1 MPDGGCAASF
11 TQAPDAGAEA
21 AEATGGA
28 TLDGVKMNCPKF
40 PPALS
45 ASACLFGPALTTA
58 SSAGAAPIATGEDVG
73 EGSDKAAAGE
83 NTSAAASAAMANLPG
98 EVDPAGAGLDGMRVL
113 QCIEWIRDRVID
125 ANIGT
130 DDSEIDDD
138 VRREAVKFLTSDR
151 SSRLMAYKASEGGN
165 LILGEALPPS
175 NVKQF
180 VYFTRANGQP
190 VSKENIGRLVQYGKI
205 NSVGNESVQSL
216 LRLMNAVYMPAIS
229 SNTSWPDSF
238 RKEFS
243 SQVHKFMATL
253 TENVY
258 EMNGNTVLYVPRD
271 DFSDIESCVR
281 DKDLV
286 QRLETTLIHW
296 TRQIKEVLTGSD
308 SSNSE
313 AQNEEKGP
321 LAEID
326 YWRSRCL
333 DLTSISEQLAR
344 EDIKTIVNV
353 LDRGKSS
360 YLTPFNELADQIVHG
375 SDEAHNNLEFL
386 QFLSDPCTR
395 LASAKPKDIS
405 AQLPEI
411 VDLIRMISSLSQH
424 YNTPERIAGLLRKV
438 SNEIILRCSEN
449 IKLDEIF
456 AGEIEEPMAVLQQSI
471 KSGDDWKAI
480 YRQTCSRMELLE
492 VPPAM
497 MWNFDESRIFAQI
510 DAFMQRCRD
519 LLEVC
524 ESQHQFALSSKD
536 MPTFSGVRGDEIA
549 KSLSRIQGSFQR
561 VLAHISGLTYDIL
574 DVKATRWHDDYNAFK
589 TAVKDLE
596 MMMQNCITSA
606 FETVTAV
613 EQGLN
618 MLEAFHHLAKRDA
631 IKRAVQNKASFVYA
645 IFQQDF
651 TSVSKEFQNYRSS
664 PPIPPTLPQYA
675 GSAIWARSLQKRL
688 QDQMNILN
696 SVYYLKSCREHEETQ
711 ASVFAMSGSM
721 DEYIKKN
728 YQDWTAS
735 LDENNLGKLEKNLL
749 VMVQGGYLEMNFDK
763 GLLRLFEEV
772 RCWEKLMFPIPHAAM
787 EMSLQR
793 EKFRQIRDNVMLV
806 VRDYNQILD
815 ALSDKNERRLFQ
827 EKMRNLTRVVTPGV
841 SKLQWGSRGI
851 VDYYCRSCR
860 THSEELHKL
869 VNIFKS
875 NNQQIAQLCA
885 VIGETLLVKIES
897 KQIYEEG
904 RFEHVQAEHR
914 AEVKEKLKAAHERI
928 KQLMASSYEM
938 FSGDNE
944 DIQKQWQLYVV
955 RIDKM
960 VEEGL
965 RSTVRKSLQDISRVI
980 NGDARTEVQPIFRV
994 KMTLEKDK
1002 VDVKPTMNSLTQMV
1016 NTVSKELITVLN
1028 IIPLLKEG
1036 GDAKNTF
1043 YARISNDE
1051 DILKIMVSIMGG
1063 MSSNLD
1069 KLQKYLTFWE
1079 KYKHTWDYDK
1089 DAYMRRYAK
1098 ANRTLTAFEAD
1109 IQRYKDLQS
1118 EIQAEETIVNM
1129 NFICIDCSPLKQ
1141 SIVGHCVAWQG
1152 KFTSLLHENAHNSL
1166 KEIRDLFSDN
1176 TSRLAKVPTTLEELA
1191 DSINHCKKLQV
1202 EKESI
1207 LARFEPLYE
1216 EYKLLQKCD
1225 IQIPEE
1231 EKEKVESLQNEYN
1244 KFGFMLSDSER
1255 TLNTHKDKMKGN
1267 LMQSLE
1273 DFKNTV
1279 AARRK
1284 KFLLEGPFEPSLA
1297 INKAFDSITQWRA
1310 WVQEDRDNEA
1320 KMQGGVDLF
1329 ALDRPVYK
1337 DLAAIEKDMDLLQQV
1352 WDLSSEWNDMW
1363 ENWKLGRFTELQ
1375 VDSMEEASGKFNKKL
1390 QKLGKDIKVWKT
1402 WEANNE
1408 KVKEFKKALPLIT
1421 DLRNEALRDRHWQQ
1435 LMDHIGQ
1442 QFDPTGPDFTLAK
1455 VVELGLP
1462 SHGDLVGTLSNSASK
1477 ELMVEKAISNL
1488 ESVWGSLNLDIMKY
1502 KNEYRTLRSADEIFA
1517 NLEDNVV
1524 TLSTMKA
1531 SKFALSFL
1539 PELEKWEAT
1548 LNLVSETIEAIQNVQ
1563 RAWMYLENIFVG
1575 SEDIRKQLP
1584 AESKMFDG
1592 VNTTWKQTMKQ
1603 LEQEGNVVNSCR
1615 IDGMLDS
1622 LNDMESK
1629 LEKIQKSLDQY
1640 LETKRQAFPR
1650 FYFISNDDLLEIL
1663 GQARDPEAVQPH
1675 LKKCFEAIKTLKM
1688 EPPGKEGRRNYEA
1701 LGMNSPDGE
1710 YAPFTTGT
1718 VVIEGA
1724 VETWLLEIESVMR
1737 SSLRK
1742 TLNQTLVSVK
1752 GTKRDKWVNDFPGQL
1767 LITAGQTVWTTECEK
1782 GLAECE
1788 KGNRAGMRTTK
1799 KKQVSMLNQYA
1810 EMVRGQMSKLNRNK
1824 VVAIITIEVH
1834 ARDVI
1839 EKMIKAGTTYVTDFD
1854 WMQQLR
1860 FYWDKDIDDSVI
1872 RQTNT
1877 MFIFGY
1883 EYQGNNGRLVIT
1895 PLTDRCY
1902 MTLTTALHLK
1912 RGGNPLGPAGTGK
1925 TETVKDLGK
1934 SIAMYVIVFNC
1945 SDQLD
1950 YKSVG
1955 RMFSGLC
1962 QQGAWACFD
1971 EFNRILVE
1979 VLSVIA
1985 QQMLQ
1990 IFTAVRNSESSL
2002 TFEGVHIKLN
2012 LALGIFV
2019 TMNPGY
2025 AGRAELPD
2033 NLKALVRPIAMMV
2046 PDLALIA
2053 EIMLGAEGFLTGKVL
2068 GKKLITLYQL
2078 MQQQMSKQDH
2088 YDYGMR
2094 AIKAV
2099 LVVAGAV
2106 KRVEPEM
2113 PEEVILLRAVRD
2125 MSIPKLVGPD
2135 VPLFNALCGDL
2146 FPGVEMPVVDYG
2158 EFLAHIK
2165 DGLTSQGLQ
2174 HNDNIILKIIQTYE
2188 ANACRHGNMLVGR
2201 TMTGKSTAWRTL
2213 QMAHNSLKKAGIAT
2227 WEKVVT
2233 YCLNPKAFSLDELF
2247 GGYNLVTREWT
2258 DGTLSNCMR
2267 EACADE
2273 KMDWK
2278 WLLLDGPVDTLWIE
2292 SMNTVLDDN
2301 KLLTLISGERIS
2313 MPPMVKCLFEV
2324 EDLSVASPATV
2335 SRAGMIYCDI
2345 SGLGWRPYIDSWL
2358 QAKEADEEQ
2367 KESVPILASL
2377 IEKFFAKF
2385 LEFKRLNVNEMLPL
2399 SQCSCIASF
2408 CKLYDAVATPQNG
2421 VKFGD
2426 ENCNK
2431 FIEMWFMYSVAWSL
2445 GGAADEAGRKKLDQ
2459 YIREL
2464 DAQLPAKGTLY
2475 DFFVD
2480 VTKVQY
2486 TPWDEKVNAKPWRPL
2501 PDAPFFKLLVPTIDS
2516 TRNAYLLDVLMK
2528 VQRDVIVSGPVGCGK
2543 TSVIQQV
2550 LAAKPDSMSDLAM
2563 QFSAQTSSN
2572 RVQEIIEGAVE
2583 KRTKDTFAP
2592 PLNKK
2597 MIIFVDDMNMPQKD
2611 TFGSMPPLELLKC
2624 WMEYGYV
2631 YDRLK
2636 QMKRFIKDC
2645 SVLGAVGPPG
2655 GGRNFL
2661 PPRFQSKFHTVNF
2674 TFPDEASVKRI
2685 FSSLVNMKLSTFPDE
2700 VKPLG
2705 DLMTTATIEIYDTI
2719 SEQLLPTPMKSHY
2732 VFNMRDLSKVFQGV
2746 LRADQQF
2753 VDSKDAMIRL
2763 WMHECFRVFSDRL
2776 TDDAD
2781 RNWFRK
2787 LAEDK
2792 LNSVFDATWKGVFD
2806 GKENLSFFAD
2816 FMRSGYDPAPYEE
2829 VADEA
2834 ALKSFVEEKLEE
2846 YNFEPGFVPMNLVL
2860 FRDALGHLC
2869 RISRVIKLP
2878 RGNALLVGVG
2888 GSGRQSLARL
2898 ASYIAEYK
2906 VFMIEI
2912 SKTYRVMEFK
2922 EDLKKLFEMA
2932 GAKNQP
2938 TVFLFNDTQVID
2950 ESFLEDING
2959 LLGSGEVP
2967 NLFGM
2972 DEINSFREAVR
2983 ADARAAGVEETP
2995 AELWNFFIE
3004 RCRTNLHLVLCMSP
3018 IGEAFR
3024 TRVRM
3029 FPNLVNCC
3037 TIDWFSAWSPDA
3049 LKEVAIKFMGETP
3062 SLAKVLEQVS
3072 SVFALVHKSV
3082 ISISDRLLAEL
3093 KRNNYVTPT
3102 NYLELVKGYLLL
3114 LGEKRQTLEDG
3125 ILKFRN
3131 GIEKL
3136 DDSKAQVEVMSEEL
3150 EVKKVE
3156 VAQAQKDCE
3165 EMLVVIVKD
3174 RKVVDEQQKSVEAES
3189 EKIQKEEAETKII
3202 ADDAQRDLDEALP
3215 ALAAAEEALGA
3226 LNKKD
3231 LSEIKAYTTPPDKVE
3246 MVLECVM
3253 VFLKKPA
3260 KWADAKAELGNPSFL
3275 TMLKEYD
3282 KDANLNDAMIN
3293 KVSKWTS
3300 RAEFEPDV
3308 VGKQSGAAK
3317 SLCMWCRAMVVYGRV
3332 AKNVAPKK
3340 AKLQAAMDTLKK
3352 KRAQLQAA
3360 QDELQAVTDKMMKLK
3375 AAYDESNS
3383 TKERLVAE
3391 SAELEAKLDR
3401 AQRLVGG
3408 LGGERSRWDA
3418 SATDLENRVEA
3429 LIGDCAISAAFL
3441 SYGGPFNSEYR
3452 GNLLQDTWL
3461 PTMRKLEVPA
3471 SDSYSFAEFLA
3482 DPSDVRHWNIDG
3494 LPSDAFSTENG
3505 VMVTRGRRWPLCVDP
3520 QFQANK
3526 WIKNLEKPNA
3536 LKVVDL
3542 KMGDWMRQM
3551 ENAIQFGNPV
3561 LIQDVQEELDPAL
3574 EPVLSKS
3581 VTKKGNSMIIKLG
3594 DKEVDYNSDF
3604 KLYITTKLGNPHYT
3618 PEVSTKA
3625 TVINF
3630 AVKEDG
3636 MEDQV
3641 LGLVVKKERADL
3653 EEKNSQ
3659 LIVNVA
3665 HGKKTLVD
3673 LENKILYLL
3682 SSAKGSLLDDANLVE
3697 TLQSSKV
3704 TSEEVTE
3711 QLKVAETTVEQ
3722 IQEARESYRPCAI
3735 RSAILYFVVSDLVM
3749 IDPMYQFSLDAYF
3762 ELYNLSIDKSA
3773 KSEELEE
3780 RMKNINTYHTASVY
3794 RSTCRSLFEKH
3805 KLLFSLQM
3813 CVKILQRSGKINTEE
3828 YNFFLRGAGLVDKE
3842 AQPPNPAPEWI
3853 SDIAWENLAEMD
3865 NRLAALRGVAASF
3878 EQNSSEWRKWYLNP
3892 TPEATPLPGEWE
3904 NKCNELQR
3912 MLLIRFLRPD
3922 RVVYAVS
3929 SFVANNLGPK
3939 FVEPPSFDLDL
3950 VYSDSVPTAPLI
3962 FILSPG
3968 VDPVVMLKA
3977 KAETRGIGDKFFS
3990 LSLGQGQNLI
4000 ADRMLSEGLKSGN
4013 WVFLANCH
4021 LCISYMGDLEKHVM
4035 ELPLRSP
4042 HADFR
4047 LWLSSAPTNEFPMS
4061 ILQAGL
4067 KITTEPPSGLKPNLT
4082 RLYNKFT
4089 EQQFE
4094 RSSKPHKYKKMVFE
4108 LCYFHATL
4116 LERKKF
4122 KNLGWNIPYDFNDS
4136 DFDIC
4141 EDVLY
4146 MYIDQYEATPWEAIR
4161 YLIGEANY
4169 GGRVTDAW
4177 DRVLLNTYLST
4188 WYQDGIFETEN
4199 FKMSSLPTYYIP
4211 DDGPLQSHKDYINQL
4226 PNFDMPEAF
4235 GQHANADIASQIED
4249 TTELL
4254 ESVLMMQPRVAGGGG
4269 MSREDQ
4275 VDNTARDLLEQVP
4288 LPMNLE
4294 ETMKAKMDDQSALH
4308 VVLFQ
4313 EVERYNIMLNGVRKD
4328 LTELRKA
4335 VKGFV
4340 VMTAELDD
4348 VFSCLFDGR
4357 IPPSWLKGY
4366 PSLKTLAGWA
4376 RDLVERMKL
4385 FVDWK
4390 ENTYPVIYNLGYF
4403 TFPTGFLTAVL
4414 QTSARKNS
4422 VSIDTLSWDFVINQ
4436 SEAAEITQYPKEG
4449 VFIGGL
4455 FLEGAGWEHELSC
4468 LQEPVPME
4476 LNLTMPVINFKPT
4489 EAKKKAAKGIY
4500 NCPCYYYPIRTG
4512 TRERPSYMITVDLK
4526 SGKVEADHWIK
4537 RGTALLLSL
4546 AT

>member
-1 MPDGGCAASF
+1 MSTYNGSTLTTCALAEGATPGG
-11 TQAPDAGAEA
+11 GEAENA
-21 AEATGGA
+21 QGGDEAT
-28 TLDGVKMNCPKF
+28 N
-40 PPALS
+40 
-45 ASACLFGPALTTA
+45 
-58 SSAGAAPIATGEDVG
+58 G
-73 EGSDKAAAGE
+73 EGDSVATVD
-83 NTSAAASAAMANLPG
+83 AMANLPD
-98 EVDPAGAGLDGMRVL
+98 EVDAADAGIEGMRVL
-113 QCIEWIRDRVID
+113 QCIEWIRDRIID

-130 DDSEIDDD
+130 DDSEMDNE

-151 SSRLMAYKASEGGN
+151 CARLMAYKAPETGKVILSET
-165 LILGEALPPS
+165 IPPRGA
-175 NVKQF
+175 NDF
-180 VYFTRANGQP
+180 VYFLRANGQP
-190 VSKENIGRLVQYGKI
+190 VSKENIGRVIQHGKL
-205 NSVGNESVQSL
+205 NSIGNDSIQSL
-216 LRLMNAVYMPAIS
+216 LRLMNAVYVPAVS

-243 SQVHKFMATL
+243 GQVHKFMATL
-253 TENVY
+253 TETAY
-258 EMNGNTVLYVPRD
+258 EMHGNTVLYVPRE
-271 DFSDIESCVR
+271 DFSDMEACVR

-308 SSNSE
+308 ASHSD
-313 AQNEEKGP
+313 AQNEDKGP
-321 LAEID
+321 LAEIE
-326 YWRSRCL
+326 YWRSRSL
-333 DLTSISEQLAR
+333 DLTSISEQLGR
-344 EDIKTIVNV
+344 QDVKTITNV
-353 LDRGKSS
+353 LDVGKSS
-360 YLTPFNELADQIVHG
+360 YLKPFNELADQIVQG
-375 SDEAHNNLEFL
+375 SEEAQNNLVFL
-386 QFLSDPCTR
+386 QFMSDPCTK
-395 LASAKPKDIS
+395 LAKSKPKDIS
-405 AQLPEI
+405 SHLPEI
-411 VDLIRMISSLSQH
+411 VDLVRMISALSEH
-424 YNTPERIAGLLRKV
+424 YNTPERITGLLRKV
-438 SNEIILRCSEN
+438 SNEIILRCCEN
-449 IKLDEIF
+449 INLKEMF

-471 KSGDDWKAI
+471 KSGDDWKDV
-480 YRQTCSRMELLE
+480 YRKTVSRMELAE
-492 VPPAM
+492 PAPPLP
-497 MWNFDESRIFAQI
+497 WNFDESRIFAQI

-524 ESQHQFALSSKD
+524 ESQHQFTSNPKD
-536 MPTFSGVRGDEIA
+536 MPTFSGARGEEIS
-549 KSLSRIQGSFQR
+549 KSLTRIQTSFQR
-561 VLAHISGLTYDIL
+561 ILNNISALKYDIL

-589 TAVKDLE
+589 NGVKDLE

-606 FETVTAV
+606 FETVTTV
-613 EQGLN
+613 EQGLH

-631 IKRAVQNKASFVYA
+631 IKRAVQNKTSYVYA

-651 TSVSKEFQNYRSS
+651 TTVSKEFQNNRKA
-664 PPIPPTLPQYA
+664 PPIPSTFPKYA
-675 GSAIWARSLQKRL
+675 GAATWAKSLQKRL

-696 SVYYLKSCREHEETQ
+696 SAYYLKSCREHEETQ
-711 ASVFAMSGSM
+711 ASVYAVSGSI

-728 YQDWTAS
+728 YQDWTAT
-735 LDENNLGKLEKNLL
+735 LDENNLSKLERNLL
-749 VMVQGGYLEMNFDK
+749 VQVAGGYLEMNFDK
-763 GLLRLFEEV
+763 DLLRLFQEV
-772 RCWEKLMFPIPHAAM
+772 RYWEKLMFPIPYGAM
-787 EMSLQR
+787 EMASQR

-815 ALSDKNERRLFQ
+815 ALSDKGEKRLFQ
-827 EKMRNLTRVVTPGV
+827 EKLSNLKRVINPGV
-841 SKLQWGSRGI
+841 SKLLWGSRGV
-851 VDYYCRSCR
+851 VDYYCRQCR

-869 VNIFKS
+869 VFSFKS
-875 NNQQIAQLCA
+875 NHEQITHLSR

-897 KQIYEEG
+897 KQVYEEG
-904 RFEHVQAEHR
+904 RFEHVQEVHR
-914 AEVKEKLKAAHERI
+914 TEVKEKLKAAHEEI
-928 KQLMASSYEM
+928 KRLMSSSYEM
-938 FSGDNE
+938 FSGDME
-944 DIQKQWQLYVV
+944 EIQREWQRYVV

-965 RSTVRKSLQDISRVI
+965 RGTVRKSLQEISRAI
-980 NGDARTEVQPIFRV
+980 NGDSRTEVHPIFRV
-994 KMTLEKDK
+994 NMTLEKDK
-1002 VDVKPTMNSLTQMV
+1002 IEFKPTMNSLTQMV
-1016 NTVSKELITVLN
+1016 NTVSKELITVVT

-1036 GDAKNTF
+1036 GDAKQSF

-1063 MSSNLD
+1063 MSSSLD

-1089 DAYMRRYAK
+1089 DAYIRRYAK
-1098 ANRTLTAFEAD
+1098 ANRTLAAFEAD
-1109 IQRYKDLQS
+1109 IQRYKDLQN

-1141 SIVGHCVAWQG
+1141 AIVGHCVSWQS
-1152 KFTSLLHENAHNSL
+1152 KYTSLLHGNALNEL
-1166 KEIRDLFSDN
+1166 KELREIFSDN
-1176 TSRLAKVPTTLEELA
+1176 TTRLAKVPTTLEELA
-1191 DSINHCKKLQV
+1191 DSINHCKKLQA

-1207 LARFEPLYE
+1207 LGRFEPLYE
-1216 EYKLLQKCD
+1216 EYKLLEKCD

-1231 EKEKVESLQNEYN
+1231 EKEKVESLQSEYI
-1244 KFGFMLSDSER
+1244 KFGSMLNDSER
-1255 TLNTHKDKMKGN
+1255 MLNTNKDKMKGN
-1267 LMQSLE
+1267 LMQNLE

-1284 KFLLEGPFEPSLA
+1284 KFLLEGPFDAALPIKKAMEN
-1297 INKAFDSITQWRA
+1297 INQWKS
-1310 WVQEDRDNEA
+1310 WVQEDRETET

-1329 ALDRPVYK
+1329 GLDRPVYK
-1337 DLAAIEKDMDLLQQV
+1337 DIAAIEKDMDLLQQV
-1352 WDLSSEWNDMW
+1352 WDLSHEWNEMW
-1363 ENWKLGRFTELQ
+1363 EEWKMGRFTELK
-1375 VDSMEEASGKFNKKL
+1375 VDIMEEASGKFNKKL
-1390 QKLGKDIKVWKT
+1390 QKLGKDIKSWKT
-1402 WEANNE
+1402 WEANKE
-1408 KVKEFKKALPLIT
+1408 KVDQFKKALPLIS

-1435 LMDHIGQ
+1435 LMDQIGQ
-1442 QFDPTGPDFTLAK
+1442 QFDPTGPDFTLAR
-1455 VVELGLP
+1455 VVDLGLP
-1462 SHGDLVGTLSNSASK
+1462 NYGELVASLSNSASK
-1477 ELMVEKAISNL
+1477 ELMVERAVTSL
-1488 ESVWGSLNLDIMKY
+1488 EVTWSTMNLDIMKY
-1502 KNEYRTLRSADEIFA
+1502 KNDYLTLRSADEVFA
-1517 NLEDNVV
+1517 ALEDNVV

-1548 LNLVSETIEAIQNVQ
+1548 LALVSETIECIQNVQ

-1592 VNTTWKQTMKQ
+1592 VNTSWKQVMKQ
-1603 LEQEGNVVNSCR
+1603 LQQEGNVVQGCR
-1615 IDGMLDS
+1615 IDGMLS
-1622 LNDMESK
+1622 LLNDMESK

-1663 GQARDPEAVQPH
+1663 GQAREPMAVQPH

-1688 EPPGKEGRRNYEA
+1688 EPPGKDGRRNYEA

-1710 YAPFTTGT
+1710 YCAFNSGT
-1718 VVIEGA
+1718 VVIDGA
-1724 VETWLLEIESVMR
+1724 VEAWLLEIENCMR
-1737 SSLRK
+1737 ASLRK
-1742 TLNQTLVSVK
+1742 TLNQTLVGLK
-1752 GTKRDKWVNDFPGQL
+1752 GAKREKWVNDFPGQL

-1799 KKQVSMLNQYA
+1799 KKQVSMLNKYA
-1810 EMVRGQMSKLNRNK
+1810 EMVRGQLSKLNRNK

-1839 EKMIKAGTTYVTDFD
+1839 DKMIKAGTTYVTDFD

-1860 FYWDKDIDDSVI
+1860 FYWDKDLDDSVI

-1934 SIAMYVIVFNC
+1934 AIAMYVIVFNC
-1945 SDQLD
+1945 SDGLD
-1950 YKSVG
+1950 FKSLG

-1971 EFNRILVE
+1971 EFNRIDIE
-1979 VLSVIA
+1979 VLSVVA

-1990 IFTAVRNSESSL
+1990 IFTAVRASETSL
-2002 TFEGVHIKLN
+2002 IFEGIHIKLV
-2012 LALGIFV
+2012 LSLGIFV

-2025 AGRAELPD
+2025 AGRSELPD

-2099 LVVAGAV
+2099 LVVAGSV
-2106 KRVEPEM
+2106 KRVDPEM

-2158 EFLAHIK
+2158 DMLAAIK
-2165 DGLTSQGLQ
+2165 EGLKSQGLQ
-2174 HNDNIILKIIQTYE
+2174 HNATVILKIIQTFE

-2213 QMAHNSLKKAGIAT
+2213 QMAHNSLKKQNKPT

-2233 YCLNPKAFSLDELF
+2233 YVINPKAFSLDELF

-2345 SGLGWRPYIDSWL
+2345 SGLGWRPYMDSWL
-2358 QAKEADEEQ
+2358 QDKEAKEDQ
-2367 KESVPILASL
+2367 KEFAPILTGL
-2377 IEKFFAKF
+2377 VDKFFEKF

-2399 SQCSCIASF
+2399 SPCACIVSF
-2408 CKLYDAVATPQNG
+2408 CKLYDALATQQNG
-2421 VKFGD
+2421 VKLGD
-2426 ENCNK
+2426 ENCSK
-2431 FIEMWFMYSVAWSL
+2431 FIEMWFMYCLAWSL
-2445 GGAADEAGRKKLDQ
+2445 GGGADEPGRKKLDQ
-2459 YIREL
+2459 YIREI
-2464 DAQLPAKGTLY
+2464 DAQLPAKGIMY
-2475 DFFVD
+2475 DFYVD
-2480 VTKVQY
+2480 VAKVQW
-2486 TPWDEKVNAKPWRPL
+2486 TSWEEKVNAKPWRPL
-2501 PDAPFFKLLVPTIDS
+2501 PDAPFFKLLVPTVDS
-2516 TRNAYLLDVLMK
+2516 TRNAFLMDTLIRA
-2528 VQRDVIVSGPVGCGK
+2528 QRDVIISGPVGCGK
-2543 TSVIQQV
+2543 TSVLQQV
-2550 LAAKPDSMSDLAM
+2550 LAAKPDSMSELDM

-2583 KRTKDTFAP
+2583 KRTKDTYAP

-2597 MIIFVDDMNMPQKD
+2597 MIVFIDDMNMPQKD
-2611 TFGSMPPLELLKC
+2611 TFGSMPPLELMKC

-2636 QMKRFIKDC
+2636 QLKRFIKDC
-2645 SVLGAVGPPG
+2645 SIVGAVGPPG

-2685 FSSLVNMKLSTFPDE
+2685 FGTLINMKLSTFPDE

-2705 DLMTTATIEIYDTI
+2705 DLMTTATIDMYNTI
-2719 SEQLLPTPMKSHY
+2719 SAELLPTPLKSHY
-2732 VFNMRDLSKVFQGV
+2732 VFNMRDLSRVFQGV

-2753 VDSKDAMIRL
+2753 VDSKDAMTRL

-2776 TDDAD
+2776 VDDED
-2781 RNWFRK
+2781 RDWFRK
-2787 LAEDK
+2787 LAESK
-2792 LNSVFDATWKGVFD
+2792 LNSVFEATWKGVFD
-2806 GKENLSFFAD
+2806 GKDNLCMFAD
-2816 FMRSGYDPAPYEE
+2816 FLRSGYDPAPYEE
-2829 VADEA
+2829 VSDEA
-2834 ALKSFVEEKLEE
+2834 QLKSFVEEKLEE
-2846 YNFEPGFVPMNLVL
+2846 YNYEPGFVPMNLVL

-2878 RGNALLVGVG
+2878 RGNCLLVGVG

-2912 SKTYRVMEFK
+2912 SKTYRVTEFK
-2922 EDLKKLFEMA
+2922 EDLKKLFEMS

-2938 TVFLFNDTQVID
+2938 TVFLFNDTQVVV

-2967 NLFGM
+2967 NLFAM
-2972 DEINSFREAVR
+2972 DEINGFREAVR
-2983 ADARAAGVEETP
+2983 TDARAAGVEETP
-2995 AELWNFFIE
+2995 GDLWNFFID
-3004 RCRTNLHLVLCMSP
+3004 RCRTNLHLILCMSP

-3037 TIDWFSAWSPDA
+3037 TIDWFSAWSEDA
-3049 LKEVAIKFMGETP
+3049 LKEVAMKFMADTP
-3062 SLAKVLEQVS
+3062 SLHAVLDQVS
-3072 SVFALVHKSV
+3072 NVFSVVHKSV
-3082 ISISDRLLAEL
+3082 IKISGRMLAEL
-3093 KRNNYVTPT
+3093 KRYNYVTPT

-3114 LGEKRQTLEDG
+3114 LGEKRKTLEDG
-3125 ILKFRN
+3125 IHKFRN

-3174 RKVVDEQQKSVEAES
+3174 RKVVDEQQKSVQAES

-3202 ADDAQRDLDEALP
+3202 ATDAQRDLDEALP
-3215 ALAAAEEALGA
+3215 ALASAEEALGA

-3246 MVLECVM
+3246 MVLEAVM
-3253 VFLKKPA
+3253 VLLKKPPKWDEA
-3260 KWADAKAELGNPSFL
+3260 KKELGNPAFL
-3275 TMLKEYD
+3275 PMLQNYD
-3282 KDANLNDAMIN
+3282 KDGNLNDAMVN
-3293 KVSKWTS
+3293 KVAKWTS
-3300 RAEFEPDV
+3300 RPEFEPEV

-3317 SLCMWCRAMVVYGRV
+3317 SLCMWVRAMVVYGRV

-3360 QDELQAVTDKMMKLK
+3360 QDELQAVTDKMMLLK
-3375 AAYDESNS
+3375 AKYDESNN
-3383 TKERLVAE
+3383 TKERLLAE

-3418 SATDLENRVEA
+3418 SATDLEGRVEA
-3429 LIGDCAISAAFL
+3429 LVGDCAISAAFL

-3452 GNLLQDTWL
+3452 HDLLQSTWL
-3461 PTMRKLEVPA
+3461 PTMRSLQVPA
-3471 SDSYSFAEFLA
+3471 SDTFSFADFLA

-3494 LPSDAFSTENG
+3494 LPGDAFSTENG

-3520 QFQANK
+3520 QFQGNK
-3526 WIKNLEKPNA
+3526 WIKNLEKPQG
-3536 LKVVDL
+3536 LKIVDL

-3561 LIQDVQEELDPAL
+3561 LIQDVQEDLDPAL
-3574 EPVLSKS
+3574 EPVLSKA
-3581 VTKKGNSMIIKLG
+3581 VTKKGNSFIIKLG
-3594 DKEVDYNSDF
+3594 EKEVDYNPDF
-3604 KLYITTKLGNPHYT
+3604 KLYITTKLSNPHYT

-3641 LGLVVKKERADL
+3641 LGLVVKKERPDL
-3653 EEKNSQ
+3653 EEKNSE

-3682 SSAKGSLLDDANLVE
+3682 SSAKGSLLDDASLVE

-3704 TSEEVTE
+3704 TSEEVSE
-3711 QLKVAETTVEQ
+3711 QLKIAETTQEQ
-3722 IQEARESYRPCAI
+3722 IAIARESYRPCAV
-3735 RSAILYFVVSDLVM
+3735 RSSILYFVVSDLVM

-3762 ELYNLSIDKSA
+3762 DLYNGSIDKST
-3773 KSEELEE
+3773 KSDDLEE
-3780 RMKNINTYHTASVY
+3780 RMKNLNFFHTTSVY
-3794 RSTCRSLFEKH
+3794 RNTCRSLFEKH

-3813 CVKILQRSGKINTEE
+3813 CVKILQRAAKINNDE
-3828 YNFFLRGAGLVDKE
+3828 YQYFLRGAGLVDKE

-3853 SDIAWENLAEMD
+3853 NAVAWENMAEMD
-3865 NRLAALRGVAASF
+3865 NKLPNLRGIAASF
-3878 EQNSSEWRKWYLNP
+3878 EQNTPEWRKWYMNP
-3892 TPEATPLPGEWE
+3892 EPETTPLPGEWE

-3912 MLLIRFLRPD
+3912 MVLIRFLRPD
-3922 RVVYAVS
+3922 RVVYAAS
-3929 SFVANNLGPK
+3929 TFVANNLGPK
-3939 FVEPPSFDLDL
+3939 FVEPPPFDLDL
-3950 VYSDSVPTAPLI
+3950 VYTDSVPTAPLI

-3968 VDPVVMLKA
+3968 VDPVIMLKV
-3977 KAETRGIGDKFFS
+3977 KAELKGIADKFIS
-3990 LSLGQGQNLI
+3990 LSLGQGQNTI
-4000 ADRMLSEGLKSGN
+4000 ANRMLDEGIKQGH

-4021 LCISYMGDLEKHVM
+4021 LCISYMGELEKHVM
-4035 ELPLRSP
+4035 ELPIRNP
-4042 HADFR
+4042 NAEFR
-4047 LWLSSAPTNEFPMS
+4047 LWLSSAPTEKFPMS

-4067 KITTEPPSGLKPNLT
+4067 KITTEPPRGLKPNLT
-4082 RLYNKFT
+4082 RLFNKFT
-4089 EQQFE
+4089 EKHFE
-4094 RSSKPHKYKKMVFE
+4094 RSSKPHKYKKMAFE

-4146 MYIDQYEATPWEAIR
+4146 MYIEQYEATPWEAIR

-4169 GGRVTDAW
+4169 GGRVTDSW
-4177 DRVLLNTYLST
+4177 DRVLLNTYLAT
-4188 WYQDGIFETEN
+4188 WYNDAIFEMEN

-4211 DDGPLQSHKDYINQL
+4211 DDGPLQSYKDYINQL

-4235 GQHANADIASQIED
+4235 GQHGNADIASQIED

-4254 ESVLMMQPRVAGGGG
+4254 ESVLMMQPRVAGGSGI
-4269 MSREDQ
+4269 SREDQ
-4275 VDNTARDLLEQVP
+4275 VDNTAKDLLEQVP
-4288 LPMNLE
+4288 HPMNLE
-4294 ETMKAKMDDQSALH
+4294 ETMNAKMDDQSALH

-4313 EVERYNIMLNGVRKD
+4313 EVERYNIMLSGVRKN
-4328 LTELRKA
+4328 LVELRKA

-4340 VMTAELDD
+4340 VMTSDLDD
-4348 VFSCLFDGR
+4348 IFTCLFDGR

-4366 PSLKTLAGWA
+4366 PSLKPLAAWA
-4376 RDLVERMKL
+4376 RDLVERMKQ

-4390 ENTYPVIYNLGYF
+4390 ETTYPVLYNLGYF

-4436 SEAAEITQYPKEG
+4436 AEPKDITQPPKEG
-4449 VFIGGL
+4449 VYICGL
-4455 FLEGAGWEHELSC
+4455 FLEGAGWEYDLTC

-4476 LNLTMPVINFKPT
+4476 LNLVMPVINFKPT
-4489 EAKKKAAKGIY
+4489 EAKKKGAKGIY
-4500 NCPCYYYPIRTG
+4500 SCPCYYYPLRTG
-4512 TRERPSYMITVDLK
+4512 SRERPSYMITVDLK

-4546 AT
+4546 AM